1 MSEGGTSGAFLGLS
15 TTSSAVSLSGMVG
28 ETTPLVNQRDVETG
42 PASYGV
48 RNDDD
53 ASDADSLPPLSSSSK
68 RNSKFA
74 RRVRYYVPSTAWI
87 PDYSMS
93 YLGGDLLAGISMAA
107 MLIPQSVSYGT
118 SLAKLS
124 PTAGLFAASIPP
136 LMYSLLGGSRQLN
149 VAPEAALSLLV
160 GQSVTDYRHNYPNDD
175 PDHIGVSVATAIGL
189 QVGLFAS
196 FLGFFRLG
204 FLDVVLSRALL
215 RGFVTAVALVI
226 AVEQLVPM
234 FGLADLENTLQP
246 ESTLDKIIFLMEYV
260 WSDGHR
266 LTTIVSFSALAALI
280 LFRAFKNYFK
290 NTPWIYRLPEVLIA
304 VVLATVLSKE
314 FRWDEQGVA
323 ILGKVS
329 AHTGSHFFKF
339 PLRKSTH
346 RFIRGTTSTAILI
359 TILGYLDSIVAAKQN
374 GDRFGH
380 SISPNRELVALGAAN
395 LFGSFVP
402 GTLPAFGSIVR
413 SRINGE
419 IGARSQLASL
429 VTAAIVLL
437 VTFFLLPAL
446 YYLPKCVLASIIC
459 LFVVT
464 LFAELP
470 HDLIYYYNI
479 GAGTDLVMMF
489 ITFFLSVVWNIE
501 IGIIVSLIISLLL
514 VIRRSSKTRMTILVC
529 FVFLHETSTS
539 PELLGIQ
546 GRIPGTEQWRPVADN
561 PEAEDVPG
569 ALIVRIR
576 ESLDFANTSQLKGKS
591 RSFAKE
597 AKVILIVGLTSQYA
611 CADSSL
617 YGVERAHPSDE
628 PRRQA
633 ARVLVFHMADVETCD
648 ASAVQIF
655 HELLETYK
663 ASNRGVRLFVTH
675 LRPNIRKM
683 FENAGIVDMLGADA
697 FYDTLAEAMAKVEGG

>member
-1 MSEGGTSGAFLGLS
+1 MSEGTSGPRFVGLS
-15 TTSSAVSLSGMVG
+15 TTSSVVSLSGMVGRHG
-28 ETTPLVNQRDVETG
+28 ETTPLVNQQDIETG
-42 PASYGV
+42 PAPYGT
-48 RNDDD
+48 RNDD
-53 ASDADSLPPLSSSSK
+53 ASEANTHPPPSSSSK

-87 PDYSMS
+87 PDYSLS
-93 YLGGDLLAGISMAA
+93 YLGGDLLAGISLAA

-124 PTAGLFAASIPP
+124 PTAGLFAASMPP

-149 VAPEAALSLLV
+149 VAAEAALSLLV
-160 GQSVTDYRHNYPNDD
+160 GQAVTEYRHNYPNDD
-175 PDHIGVSVATAIGL
+175 PNHIGVSVATAIGL

-215 RGFVTAVALVI
+215 RGFVTAIAVVI

-234 FGLADLENTLQP
+234 FGLTELENKLQP
-246 ESTLDKIIFLMEYV
+246 ESTLDKIIFLMEYM
-260 WSDGHR
+260 WTDSHR
-266 LTTIVSFSALAALI
+266 LTTVISFGMLESLI
-280 LFRAFKNYFK
+280 LFRVFKNYFK
-290 NTPWIYRLPEVLIA
+290 NTWWIYRLPEVLIA
-304 VVLATVLSKE
+304 VVLATIISKD
-314 FRWDEQGVA
+314 FRWDERGVA
-323 ILGKVS
+323 ILGDV
-329 AHTGSHFFKF
+329 AVNTGSHFFKF
-339 PLRKSTH
+339 PLHKSTR

-374 GDRFGH
+374 GDRYGH

-429 VTAAIVLL
+429 VAAAIVLL
-437 VTFFLLPAL
+437 ATFFLLPAL

-459 LFVVT
+459 LFVVS

-479 GAGTDLVMMF
+479 GAWTDFAMMS
-489 ITFFLSVVWNIE
+489 ITFFLSVIWNIE
-501 IGIIVSLIISLLL
+501 IGIVVSLIISLLL
-514 VIRRSSKTRMTILVC
+514 VIRRSSKTRMTIL
-529 FVFLHETSTS
+529 
-539 PELLGIQ
+539 
-546 GRIPGTEQWRPVADN
+546 GRIPGTDQWRPVTDN
-561 PEAEDVPG
+561 PDVEDVPG

-576 ESLDFANTSQLKGKS
+576 ESLDFANTSQLKV
-591 RSFAKE
+591 RLRRFE
-597 AKVILIVGLTSQYA
+597 
-611 CADSSL
+611 L
-617 YGVERAHPSDE
+617 YGVEPAHPSDE
-628 PRRQA
+628 PRRQTP
-633 ARVLVFHMADVETCD
+633 RVLVFHMADVETCD

-663 ASNRGVRLFVTH
+663 NRGVGLFVTH

-683 FENAGIVDMLGADA
+683 FENAGIVSMLGADA
-697 FYDTLAEAMAKVEGG
+697 FYGTLAEAMAKVEGG